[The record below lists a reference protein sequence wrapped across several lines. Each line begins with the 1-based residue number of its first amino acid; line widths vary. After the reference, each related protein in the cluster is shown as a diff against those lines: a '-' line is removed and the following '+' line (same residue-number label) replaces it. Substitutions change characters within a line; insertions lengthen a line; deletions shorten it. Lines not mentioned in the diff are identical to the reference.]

1 MKQQKDEMK
10 ISMSFF
16 EKLDLNKNFN
26 TNKYFSPGLKNCHF
40 LTTMKCLEINK
51 LRSGTSIIIIII
63 IGHLV
68 SLQSE

>member
-26 TNKYFSPGLKNCHF
+26 TNKIF
-40 LTTMKCLEINK
+40 LPASKIAIFWRRWNV
-51 LRSGTSIIIIII
+51 LR
-63 IGHLV
+63 
-68 SLQSE
+68 